1 MRKLLAGAAIALA
14 LAMAL
19 LGTHVSLITGMA
31 PVMAFAAL
39 AVWLVLAIV
48 CLRASLVGNTV
59 LRMLLPVFFLILT
72 FLVYGSGLQH
82 LMQKRYEKEGF
93 PRRYYQWDTTK

>member
-1 MRKLLAGAAIALA
+1 MFLSGAAVALA

-31 PVMAFAAL
+31 PAMAFVAL
-39 AVWLVLAIV
+39 ALWLVLAIV
-48 CLRASLVGNTV
+48 CLRASLVGHSR
-59 LRMLLPVFFLILT
+59 LRVLLPVFFLVLT
-72 FLVYGSGLQH
+72 FLVYGYGLQH

-93 PRRYYQWDTTK
+93 PRRYYKWNGAK

>member
-1 MRKLLAGAAIALA
+1 MALA

-39 AVWLVLAIV
+39 ALWLVLAIV
-48 CLRASLVGNTV
+48 CLRTSLVGNAM
-59 LRMLLPVFFLILT
+59 LRMLLPGFFLILT
-72 FLVYGSGLQH
+72 YLVYGYGLQH
-82 LMQKRYEKEGF
+82 LIQKRYKKEGF
-93 PRRYYQWDTTK
+93 PRRYYQWDTAK